1 MKPSAPFPLS
11 RTKVSLPRRREHL
24 LARPRLLGLLNQF
37 IDKKLIL
44 ITAPAGYGKTSLLV
58 DFASRCELQVCWLAL
73 DELDRDP
80 QRFITYFIAALAERF
95 PAFGAESMAALNRLV
110 SLEDDLESLVVTI
123 TNEMYD
129 TIREH
134 FLLVLDDYHLVE
146 AVETIRGFLSRFVK
160 LSDENCHLALSSRR
174 LSHLS
179 DLPRMIADEQVE
191 GLDFAEL
198 AFRPDEIRSLFLQNH
213 NLELTEESVRELA
226 EQSEGWITGLQLVG
240 FSSGMTGRIRVARA
254 TGMDLNQYFDEQ
266 VLARQSSTIRSIL
279 LYTSLFDEFDADLCR
294 AVLADLFPER
304 LNWSSLLGF
313 ILENNLFVLPVGLD
327 GRWLRYHHLFRD
339 FLRTRLQEEHADKIH
354 VIQSRLVSSYEAR
367 GEWERAYHI
376 CRQFNDSELLAGLIE
391 HAGPTM
397 LRRAV
402 VTLTDWLN
410 ALPPALANSRPG
422 LLSLRGGIGY
432 LRGNYREALSLLNQA
447 EAIYRTRAETPGFV
461 LTLVRRAMAHFNLG
475 DYNSALRDAEEA
487 LLRTE
492 NAPDLQLDH
501 AEAQRIRGLALL
513 RLGRTRQALE
523 CFERSL
529 ALYTHLK
536 ERDSIPILLL
546 NCGMAYRALGN
557 YKAAEESYQKAL
569 GIWRKDGNL
578 AWQANALNN
587 LGFLYHNI
595 LGEYEKANLSFRE
608 GLTCAI
614 RCRYLQTEA
623 MISIGVGELYAEL
636 GEYEGARQFYEQ
648 AGVIAREMEDRFLL
662 NYLPLA
668 QSALFLLQ
676 NDTDRAER
684 VLAESLPAIEA
695 GNSQYEMGLWSLRR
709 GWLSLARNEP
719 DSAVAFLNKA
729 RQYFTDDGRELET
742 QWSCVWLA
750 AALSAAGKIA
760 EARTVFKS
768 VLNGASSVPHALV
781 AVIRLARPW
790 LGALLADASIGK
802 LAAPLFLQAER
813 LEARMASLRRELRR
827 TPQTV
832 TLSAPR
838 LNIHSLGWTKVT
850 VNTRPVEWPTQSVRE
865 LFFFFLTSSK
875 PLSKE
880 QVAEVLWP
888 DLEDPERI
896 KQRFK
901 NELYRLRRA
910 VGPDIILLDG
920 DLYRFN
926 RSLDYDHD
934 LDDFE
939 TYLTRARSAQT
950 DAERIENYE
959 KAVNLV
965 NGVYLADIGA
975 AWAIIDRERIQRT
988 FLEAAIEL
996 AELYEKVNNP
1006 EKMLETCRRAL
1017 ELDPAHEPAHQLAMR
1032 AHAARGDRKA
1042 VARQYQLCRD
1052 ESLRLFNLP
1061 PTEETEN
1068 LYRRLIS

>member
-1 MKPSAPFPLS
+1 MTSSAPFPLS

-24 LARPRLLGLLNQF
+24 LARPRLLSLLNQF

-80 QRFITYFIAALAERF
+80 QRFITYFIAALTERF
-95 PAFGAESMAALNRLV
+95 PKFGAESMATLNSLV
-110 SLEDDLESLVVTI
+110 SLEENLESLVVTM

-146 AVETIRGFLSRFVK
+146 DVETIRVFLSRFVK
-160 LSDENCHLALSSRR
+160 LSDETCHLTLSSRR

-179 DLPRMIADEQVE
+179 NLPRMIADEQVE

-198 AFRPDEIRSLFLQNH
+198 AFRPEEIRSLFLQNY
-213 NLELTEESVRELA
+213 NKELTDESARELA

-254 TGMDLNQYFDEQ
+254 TGLDLNQYFDEQ
-266 VLARQSSTIRSIL
+266 ALARQSPEIRSIL

-294 AVLADLFPER
+294 SVLADLFPEP

-313 ILENNLFVLPVGLD
+313 ILENNLFVLPVGSD

-339 FLRTRLQEEHADKIH
+339 FLRARLQEEHADKIH
-354 VIQSRLVSSYEAR
+354 LIQSRLVSSYESR

-376 CRQFNDSELLAGLIE
+376 CRQFNDSDLLVGLIE

-410 ALPPALANSRPG
+410 ALPPSLSNSRPG

-447 EAIYRTRAETPGFV
+447 ESIYRAQGETPGFV
-461 LTLVRRAMAHFNLG
+461 LTLVRRAMAHLNLG
-475 DYNSALRDAEEA
+475 DYNAALRDAEEA
-487 LLRTE
+487 LQRTE
-492 NAPDLQLDH
+492 NSPDLQLDH
-501 AEAQRIRGLALL
+501 AEAQRIKGLALL
-513 RLGRTRQALE
+513 RLGRTRQSVE
-523 CFERSL
+523 CFDRSL

-536 ERDSIPILLL
+536 EDDSIPILLL

-557 YKAAEESYQKAL
+557 YEAAEESYLKAL
-569 GIWRKDGNL
+569 EIWRKQGNL

-595 LGEYEKANLSFRE
+595 LGDYEKANLSFKE
-608 GLTCAI
+608 GLTCAN

-623 MISIGVGELYAEL
+623 VIAIGVGELYAEL

-648 AGVIAREMEDRFLL
+648 AGAIAREVEDRFLL

-668 QSALFLLQ
+668 QSAWFILQ
-676 NDTDRAER
+676 NDLDRAER

-695 GNSQYEMGLWSLRR
+695 GNSQYELGLWALRS
-709 GWLSLARNEP
+709 GWLSLAKNKTEP
-719 DSAVAFLNKA
+719 AIEFLGKA
-729 RQYFTDDGRELET
+729 QQYFTEDGRELET
-742 QWSCVWLA
+742 QWSRVWLA
-750 AALSAAGKIA
+750 AALSTAGKIT
-760 EARTVFKS
+760 EARAIFKS
-768 VLNGASSVPHALV
+768 VLTGATSVPHALV

-790 LGALLADASIGK
+790 LRALREDASIGK
-802 LAAPLFLQAER
+802 LAASLFLQAER

-838 LNIHSLGWTKVT
+838 LDIRSLGWTRVM
-850 VNTRPVEWPTQSVRE
+850 VNANPVEWPTQSVRE
-865 LFFFFLTSSK
+865 LFFFFLTSHK

-880 QVAEVLWP
+880 QVAEALWP

-926 RSLDYDHD
+926 RFLDYDHD

-939 TYLTRARSAQT
+939 SYLTRARSAQT
-950 DAERIENYE
+950 DADRIENYE
-959 KAVNLV
+959 KAVELV

-988 FLEAAIEL
+988 FLEAVIKL
-996 AELYEKVNNP
+996 AELYEKINNP
-1006 EKMLETCRRAL
+1006 EKMLNACRRVL
-1017 ELDPAHEPAHQLAMR
+1017 ELDPAYEPAHQLAMR
-1032 AHAARGDRKA
+1032 AHSARGDRKA
-1042 VARQYQLCRD
+1042 IARQYQLCME
-1052 ESLRLFNLP
+1052 ESQRLFNLP
-1061 PTEETEN
+1061 PTEETEE